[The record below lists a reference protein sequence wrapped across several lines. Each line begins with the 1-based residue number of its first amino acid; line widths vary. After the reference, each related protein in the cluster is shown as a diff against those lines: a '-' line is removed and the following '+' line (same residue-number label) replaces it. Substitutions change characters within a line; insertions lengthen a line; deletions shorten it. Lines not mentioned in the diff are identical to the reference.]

1 MIITDSKPYIGRF
14 APSPTGRLHIGSLL
28 TAVASFLDARFHQG
42 TWLVRMEDL
51 DPPREMSG
59 AADDIL
65 RTLEA
70 FSLMWDGEVMYQS
83 RRDEVYQAALEQLQQ
98 QDVIYPCFCSRKD
111 IAAAEPIMGV
121 DGWVYPRRCEDASL
135 RKVKVDKQAAWRVRV
150 PDAVFGFDDA
160 IVGHY
165 EQNLAQQVGDFVL
178 KRADG
183 WWAYQLAVVIDDAE
197 QGMTHVVRGQDLL
210 VSTPRQLYLQQLL
223 GLPQPHYAH
232 LPLLTNAEGEKWSKQ
247 TLAPALN
254 QQNKEVLMNQVLD
267 ILGLPKRPESQMSCE
282 QLLQWATLYWDMR
295 QVRPEARVVV

>member
-28 TAVASFLDARFHQG
+28 TAVASFLDARSKRG
-42 TWLVRMEDL
+42 IWLVRMEDL
-51 DPPREMSG
+51 DPPREMAG

-70 FSLMWDGEVMYQS
+70 FSLTWDGAVMYQHQ
-83 RRDEVYQAALEQLQQ
+83 RHAAYQAVLEQLQQ
-98 QDVIYPCFCSRKD
+98 QDVVYPCFCSRKD
-111 IAAAEPIMGV
+111 IAAAKPVMGV
-121 DGWVYPRRCEDASL
+121 DGWVYPRRCEDASW
-135 RKVKVDKQAAWRVRV
+135 RIAKADKQAAWRVRV

-165 EQNLAQQVGDFVL
+165 EQNLAKQVGDFVL

-183 WWAYQLAVVIDDAE
+183 WWAYQLAVVVDDAE

-210 VSTPRQLYLQQLL
+210 VSTPRQLHLQQLL
-223 GLPQPHYAH
+223 GFSTPHYAH
-232 LPLLTNAEGEKWSKQ
+232 LPLLTNAEGQKWSKQ

-254 QQNKEVLMNQVLD
+254 WSAKEALMNQILD
-267 ILGLPKRPESQMSCE
+267 ILGLPKRPESQMTCE
-282 QLLQWATLYWDMR
+282 QLLQWATLYWDIN
-295 QVRPEARVVV
+295 QVCPEAQVVV